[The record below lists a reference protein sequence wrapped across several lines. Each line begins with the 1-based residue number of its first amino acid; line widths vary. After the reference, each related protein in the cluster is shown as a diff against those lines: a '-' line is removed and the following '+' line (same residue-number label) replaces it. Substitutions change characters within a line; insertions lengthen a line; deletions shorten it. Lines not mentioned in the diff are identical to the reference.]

1 MFASEPPPSQG
12 DLHFSLLGFP
22 VRIHPFFWLMTIMLV
37 LGRKDIPPVVFITWV
52 VAVVLCILLHEL
64 GHALVMRAYGYEAS
78 IVLYSFGGLAIPRG
92 RRYGFR
98 NPGPWGQ
105 ILISLAGPAS
115 GFILAAVLALGLHYL
130 GRYHIF
136 FMEESWRDVVPLVFP
151 PISNQVLGLLVYH
164 VFYICVWWGLINLLP
179 VYPLDGGQVAL
190 QVFTLVHPQDAM
202 RNSLILSVIVGGLVC
217 FAAFVQL
224 NDWFLGVLFVWLT
237 YSNFSA
243 LQSMR
248 VW

>member
-1 MFASEPPPSQG
+1 VLLAEPPPSQG
-12 DLHFSLLGFP
+12 DFHFSLLGFP

-37 LGRKDIPPVVFITWV
+37 LGQKDIPPVYFITWV

-98 NPGPWGQ
+98 EPGPWGQ

-115 GFILAAVLALGLHYL
+115 GFILAAVLALGLRYL
-130 GRYHIF
+130 GGYDVHF
-136 FMEESWRDVVPLVFP
+136 LDNSWRDVEPWVILPNETLHYFVGHIFH
-151 PISNQVLGLLVYH
+151 IS
-164 VFYICVWWGLINLLP
+164 VWWGLLNLLP
-179 VYPLDGGQVAL
+179 VYPLDGGQIAF
-190 QVFTLVHPQDAM
+190 QVFTLVHPPDAM
-202 RNSLILSVIVGGLVC
+202 RHSLILSVIVGGLVC

-224 NDWFLGVLFVWLT
+224 HDWFLGVLFLWLT